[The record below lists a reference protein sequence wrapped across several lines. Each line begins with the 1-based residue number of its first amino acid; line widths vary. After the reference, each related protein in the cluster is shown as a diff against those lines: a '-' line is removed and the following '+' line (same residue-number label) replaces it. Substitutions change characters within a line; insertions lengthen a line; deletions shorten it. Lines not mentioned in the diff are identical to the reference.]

1 MRKRCCSFPALVSIL
16 LGMHICRNPAVTS
29 GTTLRRSV
37 VAHRKRTSAAIAA
50 VAAFALTLSAC
61 TSENGSVPAVHP
73 EDGSPTASLAATPFY
88 AEFRTRPYFFITHT
102 FITYGAQDP
111 SGHPLEQKAVGFYP
125 SRGGAFGPFLIGFS
139 GEVGQEDYFVNLPAS
154 AAYRRNLT
162 TDQYRR
168 LVAFIDQERA
178 NKRTYNLLFYNC
190 NDFVA
195 DAAEAIGLKAP
206 LVRAIPPVL
215 FIVLL
220 KEMND

>member
-1 MRKRCCSFPALVSIL
+1 MRIFK
-16 LGMHICRNPAVTS
+16 NPAVTS
-29 GTTLRRSV
+29 GTTLRRP
-37 VAHRKRTSAAIAA
+37 VAARRKRTSASIAA

-61 TSENGSVPAVHP
+61 TSEDGSGPAVRS
-73 EDGSPTASLAATPFY
+73 EDWKPSASFAATPFY

-125 SRGGAFGPFLIGFS
+125 SSGGAFGPFLVGFT

-154 AAYRRNLT
+154 ADYRQNLT

-168 LVAFIDQERA
+168 LGAFIDEERA
-178 NKRTYNLLFYNC
+178 KKRTYNLLFYNC

>member
-1 MRKRCCSFPALVSIL
+1 MR
-16 LGMHICRNPAVTS
+16 ICRNPAVTP
-29 GTTLRRSV
+29 GTTLRRSAA
-37 VAHRKRTSAAIAA
+37 AHRKRTSASIAA
-50 VAAFALTLSAC
+50 VVACALTLSAC
-61 TSENGSVPAVHP
+61 TSENGSVPAVHS
-73 EDGSPTASLAATPFY
+73 EDGKPSASLAATPYY

-125 SRGGAFGPFLIGFS
+125 SRGGAFGPFLVGFS

-154 AAYRRNLT
+154 AEYRRNLT
-162 TDQYRR
+162 TDQYQR
-168 LVAFIDQERA
+168 LVAFIDEERA
-178 NKRTYNLLFYNC
+178 KKRTYNLLFYNC

-220 KEMND
+220 KEMNS